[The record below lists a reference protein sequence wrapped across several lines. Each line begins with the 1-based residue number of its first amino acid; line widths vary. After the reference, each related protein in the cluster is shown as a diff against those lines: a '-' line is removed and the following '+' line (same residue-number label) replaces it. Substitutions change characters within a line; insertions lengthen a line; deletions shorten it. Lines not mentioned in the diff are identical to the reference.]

1 MYFNFLQAGVSCST
15 KPCSLLHISV
25 LQVPTGTISYQKFID
40 SEFPADLTLQ
50 KFLFNRNR
58 HNIVWGGGGGL
69 GEGWLIFFPLKQRAG
84 SAPQGIVSQV
94 VSKTKYR
101 YINKAISS
109 SIIKIIMVRT
119 CLPVVSSKTVFIHT
133 SQPLHF
139 QSIDLE

>member
-15 KPCSLLHISV
+15 KRCSLLHISV
-25 LQVPTGTISYQKFID
+25 LQVRTGTISYQKFID

-50 KFLFNRNR
+50 KFLCNRNR
-58 HNIVWGGGGGL
+58 YNIVWGGGL
-69 GEGWLIFFPLKQRAG
+69 GEGWLIFFPLKQRVG

-101 YINKAISS
+101 YINRAISS
-109 SIIKIIMVRT
+109 SIIKIIMVRM

>member
-15 KPCSLLHISV
+15 KRCSLLHISV

-58 HNIVWGGGGGL
+58 HNIVWGLGGGL
-69 GEGWLIFFPLKQRAG
+69 GEGWLIFFPLKQRVG

-101 YINKAISS
+101 YINRAISS
-109 SIIKIIMVRT
+109 SIIKIIMVRM